1 MRLLGAETVCA
12 ARRLARRRS
21 AAATLLVAALLAGY
35 AALVRPVEGA
45 RDAVSAATA
54 IASFTL
60 LVAGAGIVSDD
71 RERGRLAL
79 VATHPASPPTWVLGR
94 WLAVWGAAAA
104 TLAGASVALLAVA
117 GGGQPGR
124 TAAALAASTVHLAAL
139 AALTVA
145 LSCRVGTTAQVL
157 ILVALLVVG
166 AVPPDVAA
174 AAAPRPWVPAAA
186 RAVWS
191 VLPTPWA
198 IGRLHA
204 WALGGG
210 PAAPLLALVLGLQ
223 PALWLLAGARALGGA
238 ELGARE
244 G

>member
-1 MRLLGAETVCA
+1 VRPLAAEVVCA

-21 AAATLLVAALLAGY
+21 AAATLLVAALLAAY
-35 AALVRPVEGA
+35 AALLRPVECA

-54 IASFTL
+54 IASFSL

-79 VATHPASPPTWVLGR
+79 VATHPAASPTWVLGR
-94 WLAVWGAAAA
+94 WLAVWAGAVAV
-104 TLAGASVALLAVA
+104 LAGASAALLAVA
-117 GGGQPGR
+117 GGGHPGR
-124 TAAALAASTVHLAAL
+124 TAAALAASAVHLGALAAL
-139 AALTVA
+139 AVA
-145 LSCRVGTTAQVL
+145 LSCRVGATAQVL
-157 ILVALLVVG
+157 ILVALLVAG

-186 RAVWS
+186 RALWS
-191 VLPTPWA
+191 ALPTPWA
-198 IGRLHA
+198 VGRLHA
-204 WALGGG
+204 WALSGG
-210 PAAPLLALVLGLQ
+210 PAAPLLAIVLVLQ
-223 PALWLLAGARALGGA
+223 PALWLLAGARSLGRA